1 MTTKC
6 AAVVFL
12 LLSVVLPRH
21 VAVGAEAGGAL
32 VFRDTRVFDG
42 AQVLPRATVLVRN
55 GRIAAV
61 GPQVQAPDG
70 ARVIDG
76 RGKTLLPGLI
86 DSHTHVFGPEVLRA
100 ALVFGVTTEL
110 DMFMTVG
117 VLTSIREDL
126 ALAETLDIADL
137 RSAGTLVT
145 APGGHG
151 PEYGLP

>member
-6 AAVVFL
+6 TVLGIVLFSL
-12 LLSVVLPRH
+12 VLPRP
-21 VAVGAEAGGAL
+21 VAGGAATGGAL
-32 VFRDTRVFDG
+32 VFRDARVFDG

-70 ARVIDG
+70 ARVIDA

-110 DMFMTVG
+110 DMFMIIGEVTN
-117 VLTSIREDL
+117 IREEL
-126 ALAETLDIADL
+126 AMAEALGIAD
-137 RSAGTLVT
+137 
-145 APGGHG
+145 
-151 PEYGLP
+151 